1 MLVLGIDQ
9 SYKSTGIVLLEDG
22 AQVVEA
28 LTFTAETVKIVK
40 KVEVEIDRFDQS
52 VEIAK
57 FIGNY
62 AVKHLPEAIG
72 VEGLAHGGLGSM
84 TRDLAGLQ
92 FTIINHL
99 RTLNFRR
106 LELIPPTTVKKFA
119 TGKGNSK
126 KEVLYEFLPESIK
139 RLFDEE
145 GFKKSKGRSDVTDAY
160 WIARFLLEN
169 NDVT

>member
-9 SYKSTGIVLLEDG
+9 SYKSTGIVLLEDETI
-22 AQVVEA
+22 VDV
-28 LTFTAETVKIVK
+28 LTFKANDVRMKG
-40 KVEVEIDRFDQS
+40 KVEEPIDRFDQS

-57 FIGNY
+57 FIGDY

-99 RTLNFRR
+99 RTLDFRR
-106 LELIPPTTVKKFA
+106 MEIIPPTTVKKFA

-139 RLFDEE
+139 LLFDEK
-145 GFKKSKGRSDVTDAY
+145 GFKKSKGRYDVTDAY
-160 WIARFLLEN
+160 WIARFLLESEN
-169 NDVT
+169 VT

>member
-9 SYKSTGIVLLEDG
+9 SYKSTGIVLLEDETI
-22 AQVVEA
+22 VDV
-28 LTFTAETVKIVK
+28 LTFAANTIKIEK
-40 KVEVEIDRFDQS
+40 KVEVEIDRFDQAD
-52 VEIAK
+52 EIAN
-57 FIGNY
+57 FIGDY
-62 AVKHLPEAIG
+62 LLKHLPEAIG

-106 LELIPPTTVKKFA
+106 LELVPPTSVKKFA

-126 KEVLYEFLPESIK
+126 KELLYEHLPDSTK
-139 RLFDEE
+139 LLFDEK
-145 GFKKSKGRSDVTDAY
+145 GFKKSKGRYDVTDAY

-169 NDVT
+169 